1 MNHNTIRILLADD
14 QVLFIQSLKRVI
26 ESLDQDIEVVGIAY
40 DGEEAIRMARE
51 LQPDITILD
60 VRMPKIDGVHAVEH
74 IRNLHP
80 QSKIIMLTTF
90 DNDDYVHEALAKG
103 ACGYLLKDIE
113 PQKLVNAI
121 RAVAAGTVLMSE
133 TIANKIIAQMVSQT
147 QTSDKIQAKPRLM
160 KSYPDWYHELSYRE
174 REVAVLLAKGLDNHE
189 ISNTMFLAEQT
200 VKNHISSLYKKL
212 NVKDRTLLIQKL
224 KPLLEQ

>member
-1 MNHNTIRILLADD
+1 MLADD

-133 TIANKIIAQMVSQT
+133 TIANKIIAQMISQT
-147 QTSDKIQAKPRLM
+147 QAKPRLM

-224 KPLLEQ
+224 KPLLKQ

>member
-1 MNHNTIRILLADD
+1 MNHNTIRIMLADD

-133 TIANKIIAQMVSQT
+133 TIANKIIAQMISQT
-147 QTSDKIQAKPRLM
+147 QAKPRLM

>member
-1 MNHNTIRILLADD
+1 MDQNDKIKILLADD

-40 DGEEAIRMARE
+40 DGEEAIRMARD

-133 TIANKIIAQMVSQT
+133 TIANKIIAHMVS
-147 QTSDKIQAKPRLM
+147 QTSDKIQAKPKLM
-160 KSYPDWYHELSYRE
+160 KSFPDWYHELSYRE

-224 KPLLEQ
+224 KPLLEE